1 MVGGRILYSA
11 AENVATKGWFNIFGK
26 NTSYR
31 FNSGGI
37 PPAWNDE
44 TLAVV
49 NFKQGK
55 LAACDS
61 ATVATQVQEGYGDT
75 KERRGWLRSIS
86 TSLQDQGAMRWQSD
100 LGETNKFETVSLVVS
115 PNAVIAVLR
124 YQQRFRSQAQWFLVA
139 LNAKKGVEQFRHELL
154 TDPFPGGL
162 IVDRDG
168 QVLVTLLDGGLLCVG
183 SNAP

>member
-1 MVGGRILYSA
+1 M
-11 AENVATKGWFNIFGK
+11 
-26 NTSYR
+26 
-31 FNSGGI
+31 
-37 PPAWNDE
+37 
-44 TLAVV
+44 
-49 NFKQGK
+49 
-55 LAACDS
+55 
-61 ATVATQVQEGYGDT
+61 
-75 KERRGWLRSIS
+75 
-86 TSLQDQGAMRWQSD
+86 
-100 LGETNKFETVSLVVS
+100 VS

-139 LNAKKGVEQFRHELL
+139 LNAKTGVEQFRHELL